1 MLVSKGKRVKTDK
14 RDAKVIAQCLAYGT
28 YSAVYVP
35 DKGDDAVKEYIRMR
49 DDHRGAL
56 KKLKQQ
62 INAFCLRHGQIYS
75 GKSKWTAAHLEW
87 LRHLECEGL
96 LRET

>member
-1 MLVSKGKRVKTDK
+1 
-14 RDAKVIAQCLAYGT
+14 
-28 YSAVYVP
+28 
-35 DKGDDAVKEYIRMR
+35 MR